1 MPPPFLQGKKRFG
14 LKGSSKRFQQTA
26 LNISFDSPSLGAAA
40 YPNCGRRANKL
51 TTGKADLS
59 CHRAARSPQRSCSFR
74 NTPVRSTPRTQPAQ
88 PITTCR
94 PRWHRATSCGGCRC
108 KAQTAHTAS
117 PRQRRPKGL
126 DAPAD
131 GPTLSVHPAATLT
144 PRLRQKQERRR
155 HPRCHRPFFGE
166 NVLRPKGS
174 S

>member
-74 NTPVRSTPRTQPAQ
+74 NTPVRSTPRSQPTHPDNHVPPSVASSHLLRRLPLQ
-88 PITTCR
+88 GADR
-94 PRWHRATSCGGCRC
+94 PHGLSPAAPSKGARCPCGRPHFISTS
-108 KAQTAHTAS
+108 
-117 PRQRRPKGL
+117 RRNV
-126 DAPAD
+126 DTAPA
-131 GPTLSVHPAATLT
+131 PKTRKAAA
-144 PRLRQKQERRR
+144 PQM
-155 HPRCHRPFFGE
+155 PPP
-166 NVLRPKGS
+166 VLRRKRS
-174 S
+174 SS